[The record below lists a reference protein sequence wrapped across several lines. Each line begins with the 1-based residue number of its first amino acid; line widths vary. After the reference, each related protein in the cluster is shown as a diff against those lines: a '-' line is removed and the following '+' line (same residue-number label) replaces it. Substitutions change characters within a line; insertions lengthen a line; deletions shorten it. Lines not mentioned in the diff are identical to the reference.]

1 MQRTVLFD
9 KCSTIN
15 SYYNDLRSEIDQK
28 IQSFIIARNGVI
40 DSWPASFSEDFDI
53 CEGGVTV
60 FDYFGEDYKVSG
72 SEQIVRKSKQLVY
85 RNH

>member
-1 MQRTVLFD
+1 M
-9 KCSTIN
+9 
-15 SYYNDLRSEIDQK
+15 RSEIDQK

-85 RNH
+85 RNHKKYKNTEEYEKIDTK